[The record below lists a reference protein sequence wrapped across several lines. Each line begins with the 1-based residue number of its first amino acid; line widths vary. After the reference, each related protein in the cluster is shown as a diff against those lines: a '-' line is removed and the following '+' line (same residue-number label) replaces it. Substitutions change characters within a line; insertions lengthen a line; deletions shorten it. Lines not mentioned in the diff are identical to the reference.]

1 VPQILYTRTPMV
13 WTTVWFL
20 LILKIPVAYLAWV
33 IWWAVK
39 DPPQP
44 GQCDPARVRRPVDGF
59 DPTGSRARRRLL
71 PRPRHP
77 GPHGT
82 PLRRGPR
89 VALARARRRIRA

>member
-1 VPQILYTRTPMV
+1 MV

-44 GQCDPARVRRPVDGF
+44 RPGEPARVREPSDGL
-59 DPTGSRARRRLL
+59 DPSGSRFPRRLF

-77 GPHGT
+77 GPHGS
-82 PLRRGPR
+82 PARRGPR
-89 VALARARRRIRA
+89 IALARARKEVRS

>member
-1 VPQILYTRTPMV
+1 MV

-44 GQCDPARVRRPVDGF
+44 RPGEPARVREPVDGL
-59 DPTGSRARRRLL
+59 DPRGSAFRRRLL

-77 GPHGT
+77 GPHGS
-82 PLRRGPR
+82 PARRGPR
-89 VALARARRRIRA
+89 IALARARKEIRR

>member
-1 VPQILYTRTPMV
+1 MV

-44 GQCDPARVRRPVDGF
+44 AQGEAARVRQPVDGL
-59 DPTGSRARRRLL
+59 DPTGSRFRRRLL
-71 PRPRHP
+71 PRPRHS
-77 GPHGT
+77 GPHGS
-82 PLRRGPR
+82 PIRRAPR
-89 VALARARRRIRA
+89 VALARARKRITS